1 MSAEGRR
8 LVLLLSLSYA
18 VSFVDRALVA
28 VAGAPIKQA
37 FALSDTQFGLLHGL
51 AFVAM
56 YCLCGI
62 PFGWLADRADR
73 RRILAGGLLFWSVMT
88 AVCGLADSFALFFV
102 ARIGVGLGEACL
114 VPVAMSMLGSAIPR
128 EHMARSVTVFLMGAT
143 LGNAAAL
150 IGGGRLLAWMADSTA
165 WEAWGAAWVDA
176 PDAWRVLFVVA
187 AVPGVLLAVLALC
200 MAEPPRTA
208 GTPQPTAGG
217 GLAAA
222 ARHLRSHASAYF
234 FLTAATACSVTLA
247 QAQAAWMPMFFS
259 RRFGFGSGESA
270 MMVGFIFLATAPSG
284 QWVGG
289 RVLTHLQRRGAPA
302 PSNLLLAAA
311 ALLCLPAAAVFC
323 LADDP
328 DTSRAAYAAFNFLVF
343 SATPAGLTGWQLLT
357 PDRVRGVLIA
367 LLVSVVTLVGVGIGP
382 GAVGLLIDRGFGDP
396 QAIHLALL
404 SVIALAALA
413 CAVTA
418 LAGLRSVA
426 QSSRTQG

>member
-1 MSAEGRR
+1 MSWR

-150 IGGGRLLAWMADSTA
+150 IGGGRLLAWMADSAA
-165 WEAWGAAWVDA
+165 WESWVAA
-176 PDAWRVLFVVA
+176 PDAWRVLFLVA
-187 AVPGVLLAVLALC
+187 AVPGVLLGVLALC

-208 GTPQPTAGG
+208 GAPQPSTDG

-270 MMVGFIFLATAPSG
+270 MMVGIIFLATAPSG

-289 RVLTHLQRRGAPA
+289 RVLTNLQRRGASA
-302 PSNLLLAAA
+302 PSNLLLAGA

-328 DTSRAAYAAFNFLVF
+328 DTSRAAYAVFNFLVF

-382 GAVGLLIDRGFGDP
+382 GAVGLLIDHGFGDP
-396 QAIHLALL
+396 QAINLALL
-404 SVIALAALA
+404 SVISLAALA

-426 QSSRTQG
+426 QSSRTPG

>member
-1 MSAEGRR
+1 MSAEARR

-28 VAGAPIKQA
+28 VAGTPIKQA

-62 PFGWLADRADR
+62 PFGWLADRTDR
-73 RRILAGGLLFWSVMT
+73 RRILAGGLLFWSAMT
-88 AVCGLADSFALFFV
+88 AICGLADSFALFFV

-150 IGGGRLLAWMADSTA
+150 IGGGRLLAWMADGAA

-187 AVPGVLLAVLALC
+187 AVPGVVLGVLALC

-208 GTPQPTAGG
+208 GAPQPSASG
-217 GLAAA
+217 GLVAA

-270 MMVGFIFLATAPSG
+270 MRGGVICLASAPSG
-284 QWVGG
+284 QCVGG
-289 RVLTHLQRRGAPA
+289 RVLTYLQRRGAPA
-302 PSNLLLAAA
+302 PSAIQASRRPPPISAAA
-311 ALLCLPAAAVFC
+311 FPSVAPIRKTVTERAMC
-323 LADDP
+323 
-328 DTSRAAYAAFNFLVF
+328 SR
-343 SATPAGLTGWQLLT
+343 G
-357 PDRVRGVLIA
+357 IA
-367 LLVSVVTLVGVGIGP
+367 LPS
-382 GAVGLLIDRGFGDP
+382 IDIATGTRQASPRPTPMRARKNSEKESASP
-396 QAIHLALL
+396 QMA
-404 SVIALAALA
+404 VIALQNSRPPARMRR
-413 CAVTA
+413 
-418 LAGLRSVA
+418 RSA
-426 QSSRTQG
+426 RSASQPKGMPHRQYIATNASPCSRPN

>member
-88 AVCGLADSFALFFV
+88 AVCGLADSFTLFFL

-114 VPVAMSMLGSAIPR
+114 VPVAMSMLGNAIQR

-165 WEAWGAAWVDA
+165 WEAWVAA

-208 GTPQPTAGG
+208 GAQPSAGA

-289 RVLTHLQRRGAPA
+289 RVLTYLQRRGAPA

-323 LADDP
+323 LAADA
-328 DTSRAAYAAFNFLVF
+328 DTSRAAYAVFNFLVF

-413 CAVTA
+413 CAATA

>member
-62 PFGWLADRADR
+62 PFGWLADRTDR
-73 RRILAGGLLFWSVMT
+73 RRILAGGLLFWSLMT
-88 AVCGLADSFALFFV
+88 AVCGLADSFALFFL

-165 WEAWGAAWVDA
+165 WEAWVAA
-176 PDAWRVLFVVA
+176 PDAWRVLFLVA
-187 AVPGVLLAVLALC
+187 AVPGLLLGVLALC

-208 GTPQPTAGG
+208 GAPQPSAGG

-302 PSNLLLAAA
+302 PSNLLLAGAA
-311 ALLCLPAAAVFC
+311 MLCLPAAAVFC

-328 DTSRAAYAAFNFLVF
+328 DTSRAAYAVFNFLVF

-367 LLVSVVTLVGVGIGP
+367 LLVSVVTMVGVGIGP

-396 QAIHLALL
+396 QAINLALL

-413 CAVTA
+413 CAATA
-418 LAGLRSVA
+418 FAGLRSVA

>member
-88 AVCGLADSFALFFV
+88 AVCGLADSFTLFFL

-114 VPVAMSMLGSAIPR
+114 VPVAMSMLGNAIQR

-165 WEAWGAAWVDA
+165 WEAWVAA

-208 GTPQPTAGG
+208 GAQPSAGA

-247 QAQAAWMPMFFS
+247 QAQVAWMPMFFS

-289 RVLTHLQRRGAPA
+289 RVLTYLQRRGAPA

-323 LADDP
+323 LAADA
-328 DTSRAAYAAFNFLVF
+328 DTSRAAYAVFNFLVF

-413 CAVTA
+413 CAATA

>member
-150 IGGGRLLAWMADSTA
+150 IGGGRLLAWMADSA
-165 WEAWGAAWVDA
+165 ALEAWVAA

-208 GTPQPTAGG
+208 GAQPSAGA

-270 MMVGFIFLATAPSG
+270 MMVGIIFLATAPSG

-289 RVLTHLQRRGAPA
+289 RVLTYLQGRGAPA
-302 PSNLLLAAA
+302 PSNLLLAGA

-328 DTSRAAYAAFNFLVF
+328 DTSRAAYAVFNFLVF

-413 CAVTA
+413 CAATA